1 MGVPVR
7 WLACPNCKR
16 GSVLNIDTF
25 APEPLLGDDV
35 KGLPETIQHAYTEAR
50 KTFSFECYTACNLLC
65 RKILMNVAVDK
76 GAPEGKGFVQYIDYM
91 SEEGH
96 IANAMRQWVDKIK
109 DSGNE
114 ATHKIDSSDS
124 KSTETTLT
132 FTTILLKNLY
142 EAPFRMKS
150 TSKEST

>member
-1 MGVPVR
+1 MSSLSFTAPDSLEGKQDHTISHKCGHCSKEVAGIIVSQNMGVPVR

-76 GAPEGKGFVQYIDYM
+76 GG
-91 SEEGH
+91 S
-96 IANAMRQWVDKIK
+96 
-109 DSGNE
+109 
-114 ATHKIDSSDS
+114 
-124 KSTETTLT
+124 
-132 FTTILLKNLY
+132 
-142 EAPFRMKS
+142 
-150 TSKEST
+150 